1 MSEADEG
8 PLTDGELAAFAQRL
22 LGSDGDRHLLVAVS
36 GGVDSMAL
44 MHLAAEAVRKTGRGR
59 VMAATV
65 DHGLRPESAD
75 EARFVATEARK
86 IAVPHVTLPW
96 AGPRPATGI
105 QEAARNARYHLL
117 AQVYHSELCS
127 GPKTLLTAHTLDDQA
142 ETVLMRLARGSGVEG
157 LSGIGKF
164 ESFKFVV
171 DERYQ
176 SPLPAG
182 LRRLEQGVGILR
194 PLLHVPKS
202 RLIATMRARGL
213 TWIEDPSNENAEFE
227 RVRIRRSVA
236 ALQELGLTSDALAR
250 SARRLRS
257 VRDALAELT
266 LRALNDPAFV
276 RIDPLGFAVMDR
288 RVWSGRD
295 DRLVEP
301 VQLRVL
307 AALVRM
313 VGGMPRPL
321 SLASLE
327 DVARQ
332 ISIGWH
338 GTSEPSFAA
347 TLGHSKIERTAE
359 GVVIVREAGRRAP
372 ARLVVNPG
380 QSEIWDHRFF
390 VSVGAWSPAA
400 LEVRELAEAGARA
413 LKADGLCPAS
423 APVAALRCAP
433 AFFDG
438 ERLVAVPSLAEHWRR
453 LDPEAAA
460 RFAPALEGPCVSTFQ
475 DHRTY
480 GTTEVID

>member
-8 PLTDGELAAFAQRL
+8 PLTDAELAAFAQRL

-75 EARFVATEARK
+75 EARFVAEQAQR
-86 IAVPHVTLPW
+86 IGLVHRTLVWHGVKPS
-96 AGPRPATGI
+96 TGI
-105 QEAARNARYHLL
+105 QAAARNARYHLL
-117 AQVYHSELCS
+117 AQVYHSELC
-127 GPKTLLTAHTLDDQA
+127 GRKTLLTAHTLDDQA

-157 LSGIGKF
+157 LSGIGEF
-164 ESFKFVV
+164 ESFKFDV
-171 DERYQ
+171 DERNQ
-176 SPLPAG
+176 SPLPAA
-182 LRRLEQGVGILR
+182 LRRLEQPVGILR

-227 RVRIRRSVA
+227 RVRIRGSVA

-390 VSVGAWSPAA
+390 VNVGAWSPAA
-400 LEVRELAEAGARA
+400 LEVRELGEAGARA

-475 DHRTY
+475 DHRSY
-480 GTTEVID
+480 ETTEVID